1 MMYLILLA
9 LIFIFAAMS
18 VKLMGK
24 RMDAL
29 EARVFKIE
37 DAIIQD
43 TPAAEAVANGDAV
56 EVKNKTEVVQN
67 E

>member
-37 DAIIQD
+37 DAIIRL
-43 TPAAEAVANGDAV
+43 T
-56 EVKNKTEVVQN
+56 
-67 E
+67 